1 MIKSVFK
8 EVGIMILICVVIV
21 LVIGIIFYDYVPNNK
36 TVPSKI
42 AYETPKNVKQEI
54 EVEITEYEKTNIV
67 YEITD
72 SDLDLY
78 KSTKSY
84 VPGKAD
90 PFADLS
96 NEVLVEESVNNTG
109 SVNGA
114 SGTSSSS
121 SSTTGGSSSTTKNP
135 DSTGTFFQ
143 DSGTK

>member
-1 MIKSVFK
+1 MVKSVFK
-8 EVGIMILICVVIV
+8 EVGIMILICVLVV

-42 AYETPKNVKQEI
+42 AYETPRNVKQEI
-54 EVEITEYEKTNIV
+54 DVEITEYEKTNIV

-96 NEVLVEESVNNTG
+96 NETVEESVNNTV

-114 SGTSSSS
+114 SGTNSNS